1 MDTILWLWHKCSMK
15 PVSFCDC
22 FGNKLKCHDI
32 VCCIHRLCIFQIDLM
47 LCRCHLVMRCLHT
60 VPHIFHCKNNITS
73 CILSLVQRSQI
84 KISCT
89 FIGNRR
95 RISRI
100 IRLKQEKFA
109 FRSYVKVISHL
120 FCLGKY
126 LLKNMSR
133 IAFVSCSIRSVNIAD
148 KSCNLSLLRPPRKN
162 FKCIQIRVQ
171 IHIRFF
177 DSGKSFYRRSIK
189 HTFIIQC
196 SLKLAYCNRYI
207 LHCSENIGELQ
218 PDKSHVFFLD
228 KIQDI
233 FSRII
238 FHIHT
243 NPPVFTTH
251 K

>member
-1 MDTILWLWHKCSMK
+1 MAFH
-15 PVSFCDC
+15 PVY
-22 FGNKLKCHDI
+22 KH
-32 VCCIHRLCIFQIDLM
+32 H
-47 LCRCHLVMRCLHT
+47 
-60 VPHIFHCKNNITS
+60 
-73 CILSLVQRSQI
+73 
-84 KISCT
+84 
-89 FIGNRR
+89 
-95 RISRI
+95 
-100 IRLKQEKFA
+100 
-109 FRSYVKVISHL
+109 
-120 FCLGKY
+120 
-126 LLKNMSR
+126 
-133 IAFVSCSIRSVNIAD
+133 RSVLQPFPAAAATG
-148 KSCNLSLLRPPRKN
+148 N

-238 FHIHT
+238 FSYSYKSLPFLLLIKWRIHT
-243 NPPVFTTH
+243 ISLNRQVMYIRQMQIRCASTNLHLAHRIHKKGVLNPF
-251 K
+251 